1 MNSAEK
7 IRFFSKIILA
17 VSLVSV
23 LLVGIETVAGNNSD
37 LFYEERSAVVVK
49 TLDAFI
55 IWGVGITGSLLAYW
69 VLQGF
74 ADIIDNTYITAQN
87 SGKKKEDQ
95 SYGSAEWLIKASSE
109 DKKTYADNLL
119 KRGLIS
125 REEYDKMFK

>member
-7 IRFFSKIILA
+7 IRFFSKIIL
-17 VSLVSV
+17 VVCLISV
-23 LLVGIETVAGNNSD
+23 LIMGLEAISGSSSD
-37 LFYEERSAVVVK
+37 MFFENRSAVANTV
-49 TLDAFI
+49 DALI
-55 IWGVGITGSLLAYW
+55 IWGVGITGSLLTYW

-95 SYGSAEWLIKASSE
+95 SYGSAEWLIKASPE

-125 REEYDKMFK
+125 RNEYDDMFK

>member
-7 IRFFSKIILA
+7 IRLFSKIIL
-17 VSLVSV
+17 VISLISV
-23 LLVGIETVAGNNSD
+23 LIVGIETVAGNNSD
-37 LFYEERSAVVVK
+37 LFYEDRSAVVK

-74 ADIIDNTYITAQN
+74 ADIIDNTYTTAQN

-95 SYGSAEWLIKASSE
+95 SYGSAEWLIKASQE
-109 DKKTYADNLL
+109 DKKSYADNLL
-119 KRGLIS
+119 KRGLIT
-125 REEYDKMFK
+125 REEYDEMFK

>member
-7 IRFFSKIILA
+7 IRFFSKIILV
-17 VSLVSV
+17 VSLISV
-23 LLVGIETVAGNNSD
+23 LIMGLEAISGSSSD
-37 LFYEERSAVVVK
+37 MFFEKRSAVADTV
-49 TLDAFI
+49 DALI
-55 IWGVGITGSLLAYW
+55 IWGVGITGSLLTYW

-95 SYGSAEWLIKASSE
+95 SYGSAEWLIKASPE

-125 REEYDKMFK
+125 RNEYDDMFK